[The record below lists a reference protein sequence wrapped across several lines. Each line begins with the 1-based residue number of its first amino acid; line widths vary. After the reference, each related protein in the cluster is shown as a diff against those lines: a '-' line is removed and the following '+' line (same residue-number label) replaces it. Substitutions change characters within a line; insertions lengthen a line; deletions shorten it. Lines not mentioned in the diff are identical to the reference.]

1 MCSCTTFTTPSA
13 AYNCFQLKPN
23 SERCGGGKILFYFRR
38 RLGNLWVNNPIQL
51 QSLFSPGALFLLG
64 AALPCTLI
72 KVEIRRGG
80 MGTQQKTQAENWRS
94 KGQTEAEGRERE
106 AQRVTA
112 ERAEPGRDG
121 GETTAIRGGREQWAE
136 RSPGLA
142 FISV

>member
-1 MCSCTTFTTPSA
+1 M
-13 AYNCFQLKPN
+13 
-23 SERCGGGKILFYFRR
+23 LFYFRR

-64 AALPCTLI
+64 AALPRTLI
-72 KVEIRRGG
+72 KVEIRSGG

-136 RSPGLA
+136 QGPGLA

>member
-13 AYNCFQLKPN
+13 ACNCFQLKPN
-23 SERCGGGKILFYFRR
+23 SERYGGGKMLFYFRR

-64 AALPCTLI
+64 AALPHTLI
-72 KVEIRRGG
+72 KVEIRSGG

-112 ERAEPGRDG
+112 ELRSLGGLEERQQLLEEAGNNGLSRAR
-121 GETTAIRGGREQWAE
+121 
-136 RSPGLA
+136 
-142 FISV
+142 V